1 VRFARVIGE
10 DEPDPRLQW
19 REQARH
25 LPVPIIG
32 LVPQPHLEDWGAIGV
47 GTGTRNGVLE
57 SCEVSISYTLWRNP
71 DQPDDPVNLA
81 ELDEQQRRAVEVE
94 PPWPRPAWLVEQV
107 QRMRYPMLWECVRTR
122 WCREP
127 REFDSAPAVLV
138 AHVND
143 ILVNRFQQ
151 TPVVGNDAPPELA
164 NPVDRRCVEPDVPVL
179 VDGTARKGFRIDTD
193 PQVYGLGV
201 NLDAHTVLTAA
212 IPRDAL
218 TYVEVAFAA
227 RPV

>member
-1 VRFARVIGE
+1 MRFAGIISE
-10 DEPDPRLQW
+10 DEPDPRLRW

-25 LPVPIIG
+25 MPVPIFG
-32 LVPQPHLEDWGAIGV
+32 LVRQPHLENWDPIGM
-47 GTGTRNGVLE
+47 GSGTRDGILD
-57 SCEVSISYTLWRNP
+57 SCEASISYTLWRHP
-71 DQPDDPVNLA
+71 DELDDLVNLA
-81 ELDEQQRRAVEVE
+81 DLDQRQRRALQAE
-94 PPWPRPAWLVEQV
+94 PPWPRPRWLVEQV
-107 QRMRYPMLWECVRTR
+107 RRMHYPMLWECVRTH
-122 WCREP
+122 WSREP
-127 REFDSAPAVLV
+127 RAFDSAPVLLV

-151 TPVVGNDAPPELA
+151 TPVVGTDAPPELA

-179 VDGTARKGFRIDTD
+179 VDGTARDGFRIDTD